1 MTYKNRQFLVYHV
14 PIFGIFFQNKLAYL
28 KMGTDRYNYREKTGT
43 GFEDRSLII
52 IVQTSTPTYILVQL
66 TTSGFICIHLAA
78 TMFNQGHLRSDRLIC
93 MHLDTT
99 MGN

>member
-1 MTYKNRQFLVYHV
+1 
-14 PIFGIFFQNKLAYL
+14 
-28 KMGTDRYNYREKTGT
+28 MGTVRYNYREKTGT
-43 GFEDRSLII
+43 EFEDRSLII

-78 TMFNQGHLRSDRLIC
+78 TMFNQGHLGSDRLIY
-93 MHLDTT
+93 MHIDTT

>member
-1 MTYKNRQFLVYHV
+1 MFL
-14 PIFGIFFQNKLAYL
+14 FLAFFFQNKLAYL
-28 KMGTDRYNYREKTGT
+28 KMGTGRYNYCEKTGT

-66 TTSGFICIHLAA
+66 TTSGFLCIHPAA
-78 TMFNQGHLRSDRLIC
+78 TMCNQGHLGSDKLIC